1 VTLAEFISK
10 VGFTFYPLVFLSIL
24 AVGTIIERVWFW
36 SQIIFTEQQIL
47 TRIMDSALQDWNFA
61 KETAR
66 KYRQHPLGRFLYTPL
81 RLTDPT
87 PDVFHLAIESV
98 ADDELALMKRGDKI
112 LEAVIALS
120 PLLGLLG
127 TVLGLIRSLR
137 NLRIS
142 DLGTDAA
149 AGVSTGIGEAL
160 FSTAFGLIVAIA
172 TLAFYRLFQGLW
184 SNQVRIF
191 RKAGSELEVIYRQHW
206 TEMDEEDEPLT
217 ATIES
222 PEVANYQEEDE

>member
-10 VGFTFYPLVFLSIL
+10 VGLTFYPLVFLSIL
-24 AVGTIIERVWFW
+24 SIGTIMERVWFW
-36 SQIIFTEQQIL
+36 SQVVFSEQQIL
-47 TRIMDSALQDWNFA
+47 SRIMDSALRDWNLA

-66 KYRQHPLGRFLYTPL
+66 KYRNHPLGRFLYTPL
-81 RLTDPT
+81 RLSHPS
-87 PDVFHLAIESV
+87 PEVFHLALESM
-98 ADDELALMKRGDKI
+98 ADDELALMRRGDKI

-127 TVLGLIRSLR
+127 TVLGLIRTLR

-149 AGVSTGIGEAL
+149 SGVSTGIGEAL

-172 TLAFYRLFQGLW
+172 SLAFYRLFQGLW
-184 SNQVRIF
+184 SNQVRVF

-206 TEMDEEDEPLT
+206 SETDEENEPLT

-222 PEVANYQEEDE
+222 PEIVDYEDE